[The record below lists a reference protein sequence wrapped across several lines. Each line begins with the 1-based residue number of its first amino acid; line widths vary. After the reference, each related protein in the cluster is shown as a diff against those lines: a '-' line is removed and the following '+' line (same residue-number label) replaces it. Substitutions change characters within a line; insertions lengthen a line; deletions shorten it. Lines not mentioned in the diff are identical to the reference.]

1 MGFLL
6 MNHKLKCLTL
16 LSVIFWNITFSQQ
29 KEDDS
34 SQDNSKKIQVI
45 PYVSY
50 DRTYEFMLGAVPMVM
65 YNVNKNDT
73 ISPASLSGLMGIY
86 TTNKTWFTAFFSKL
100 YLKEDQWRILFGAG
114 FGNMNSQFL
123 ASAGSHHFTDI
134 QTGADFLKLEIK
146 RKIFSEVYL
155 GGSYIYTKFDNEYKF
170 DTPVE
175 EEVTL
180 NGLGLGLL
188 WDKRNDVYYPNKGI
202 KSTLNYLNYPTFLG
216 NESQSNEINFEL
228 NKFLAMRSDK
238 DVLALRMY
246 TVFGLGDVP
255 FNNLAVMG
263 GRGSDLRGY
272 TQGEY
277 RGKQMLAIQGEYRY
291 NFPNNMGLVGFAGLG
306 SIFQSNISQND
317 GVLLPSV
324 GLGYRYM
331 AFPENKMNV
340 GLDFAAG
347 KDDWGI
353 YFRIGE
359 SF

>member
-1 MGFLL
+1 
-6 MNHKLKCLTL
+6 
-16 LSVIFWNITFSQQ
+16 
-29 KEDDS
+29 
-34 SQDNSKKIQVI
+34 
-45 PYVSY
+45 
-50 DRTYEFMLGAVPMVM
+50 MLGVVPMVM
-65 YNVNKNDT
+65 YNVDKNDT

-86 TTNKTWFTAFFSKL
+86 TTNKTWFTAFFKTIFKRRSMAHSFWSRFWQ
-100 YLKEDQWRILFGAG
+100 YEFTVSGWC
-114 FGNMNSQFL
+114 
-123 ASAGSHHFTDI
+123 GSHHFTDI
-134 QTGADFLKLEIK
+134 QTGADFLKLEVK

-180 NGLGLGLL
+180 NGLGLALL
-188 WDKRNDVYYPNKGI
+188 WDKRNDVYYANNKGI
-202 KSTLNYLNYPTFLG
+202 KSNLNYLNYPTFLG

-277 RGKQMLAIQGEYRY
+277 RGKQMLAVQGEYRY

-306 SIFQSNISQND
+306 SIFQLIFLRMMGFYYQ
-317 GVLLPSV
+317 VLVWDIGTWL
-324 GLGYRYM
+324 
-331 AFPENKMNV
+331 
-340 GLDFAAG
+340 
-347 KDDWGI
+347 
-353 YFRIGE
+353 FRK
-359 SF
+359 